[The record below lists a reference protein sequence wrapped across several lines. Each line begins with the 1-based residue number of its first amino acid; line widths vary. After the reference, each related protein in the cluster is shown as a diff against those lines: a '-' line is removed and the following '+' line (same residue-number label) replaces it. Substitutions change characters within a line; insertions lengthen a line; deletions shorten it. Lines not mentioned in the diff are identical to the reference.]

1 MNKTIEINPSL
12 FHVGSK
18 NKTPKN
24 KSIKNKPIINPS
36 ALKHKFLKR
45 IKQHKSDE
53 LKNQMDFDETKI
65 KTGEEPVKDE
75 FEESIKYLQELSKE
89 TKKNNEKIAK
99 RDNLEKKTVKNY
111 APIFTASTANN
122 HSDINIDLPDELKE
136 HTPCLRDVQLA
147 PAIQSAPRMLV
158 PTNINKPHPP
168 IVATTNVTQRVT
180 NDVPY
185 GILKGGNK
193 PTYRTWNTT
202 HKNKP
207 PDVKT
212 NNLFLNSTMIPQEI
226 TQREDKLN
234 KLKNKIQEKH
244 AISNNNVKLS
254 TGSNRT
260 IKTTITKKY
269 TLGKSKLKRKIG
281 VLIKNRETRKNII
294 IAHRDLKHSSIND
307 VKLYLNEHNLT
318 KLGTKSPNDVLRKM
332 YEAAKLTGDVSN
344 LNNNILLHNITK
356 SENF

>member
-12 FHVGSK
+12 FHVNGK

-24 KSIKNKPIINPS
+24 KSIKNKPIINPNV
-36 ALKHKFLKR
+36 LKHKFLKR

-53 LKNQMDFDETKI
+53 LKNQLNSGAATI
-65 KTGEEPVKDE
+65 KEPDKNE

-89 TKKNNEKIAK
+89 TKKNNERSLK

-111 APIFTASTANN
+111 TPVFTPPSTNN
-122 HSDINIDLPDELKE
+122 HTDIRIDLPDELKE
-136 HTPCLRDVQLA
+136 YTPTPILRE
-147 PAIQSAPRMLV
+147 PA
-158 PTNINKPHPP
+158 P
-168 IVATTNVTQRVT
+168 IVKPIVQTPASVKVHNQVLT
-180 NDVPY
+180 DVPY

-193 PTYRTWNTT
+193 PTYRAWNTT
-202 HKNKP
+202 HKNRPQDFKI
-207 PDVKT
+207 
-212 NNLFLNSTMIPQEI
+212 NNLFLNSTMIPPEI
-226 TQREDKLN
+226 TEREDKLN

-244 AISNNNVKLS
+244 AAISNNNIKPAPD
-254 TGSNRT
+254 SNRM

-294 IAHRDLKHSSIND
+294 MAHRDLKHISMND
-307 VKLYLNEHNLT
+307 VRLYLNEHNLT
-318 KLGTKSPNDVLRKM
+318 KLGSKSPNDVLRKM

-356 SENF
+356 SEHF

>member
-12 FHVGSK
+12 FHVSGK

-24 KSIKNKPIINPS
+24 RSIKNKPIINPNV
-36 ALKHKFLKR
+36 LKNKFLKR

-53 LKNQMDFDETKI
+53 LKNQMKFDETAI
-65 KTGEEPVKDE
+65 KNDEEPEKNE

-89 TKKNNEKIAK
+89 TKKNNERSAK

-111 APIFTASTANN
+111 TPIFTAPSANN
-122 HSDINIDLPDELKE
+122 YSDINIDLPDELKE
-136 HTPCLRDVQLA
+136 YIPIPILRDAQIAPTVQ
-147 PAIQSAPRMLV
+147 PV
-158 PTNINKPHPP
+158 PPKPVPVNINKP
-168 IVATTNVTQRVT
+168 VA

-193 PTYRTWNTT
+193 PTYRAWNTT

-207 PDVKT
+207 QDIKI

-244 AISNNNVKLS
+244 AISNDNVKLS
-254 TGSNRT
+254 TGSSNRT

-294 IAHRDLKHSSIND
+294 MAHRDLKHTSMND

-318 KLGTKSPNDVLRKM
+318 KLGSKSPNDVLRKM

>member
-24 KSIKNKPIINPS
+24 KSVKNKPIINPS
-36 ALKHKFLKR
+36 VLKHKFLKR

-53 LKNQMDFDETKI
+53 LKNQMSFNEATI

-75 FEESIKYLQELSKE
+75 FEESIRYLQELSKE
-89 TKKNNEKIAK
+89 TKKNSERLVK

-111 APIFTASTANN
+111 TPIFTAPSANN
-122 HSDINIDLPDELKE
+122 HYDINIDLPDELKE
-136 HTPCLRDVQLA
+136 HAPVLRDVQLT
-147 PAIQSAPRMLV
+147 PAINPPVPEPTKVNGNVSANV
-158 PTNINKPHPP
+158 NVKKP
-168 IVATTNVTQRVT
+168 VL

-207 PDVKT
+207 HDFKI

-244 AISNNNVKLS
+244 AICNNNVKLANS
-254 TGSNRT
+254 SNRT

-281 VLIKNRETRKNII
+281 VLIKNRETTKNII
-294 IAHRDLKHSSIND
+294 MAHRDLKHSSMND

-344 LNNNILLHNITK
+344 LNNNIFLHNITK

>member
-12 FHVGSK
+12 FHVNGK

-24 KSIKNKPIINPS
+24 RTIKNKPIINPNV
-36 ALKHKFLKR
+36 LKNKFLKR

-53 LKNQMDFDETKI
+53 LKNQMKFDETAI
-65 KTGEEPVKDE
+65 KTDEEPDKNE
-75 FEESIKYLQELSKE
+75 FEESFKYLQELAKE
-89 TKKNNEKIAK
+89 TKQNNERLVKK
-99 RDNLEKKTVKNY
+99 DNLEKRTVKNY
-111 APIFTASTANN
+111 TPVFTAPSANN
-122 HSDINIDLPDELKE
+122 YPDVNIDLPDELKE
-136 HTPCLRDVQLA
+136 YIPVLRDAQLA
-147 PAIQSAPRMLV
+147 PAIQPVPRKPAPAKVNNPVL
-158 PTNINKPHPP
+158 
-168 IVATTNVTQRVT
+168 

-193 PTYRTWNTT
+193 PTYRSWNTT

-207 PDVKT
+207 QDIKI
-212 NNLFLNSTMIPQEI
+212 NNLVLNSTMIPQEI

-244 AISNNNVKLS
+244 AVFNNNNNNNNNNNVKLS
-254 TGSNRT
+254 NDSNRT

-294 IAHRDLKHSSIND
+294 MAHRDLKHASIND

-318 KLGTKSPNDVLRKM
+318 KLGSKSPNDVLRKM

>member
-12 FHVGSK
+12 FHVSGK

-24 KSIKNKPIINPS
+24 RSIKNKPIINPNV
-36 ALKHKFLKR
+36 LKNKFLKR

-53 LKNQMDFDETKI
+53 LKNQMKFDETSMKQD
-65 KTGEEPVKDE
+65 EESVKNE
-75 FEESIKYLQELSKE
+75 FEESFKYLQELSKE
-89 TKKNNEKIAK
+89 TKKNNERLVK

-111 APIFTASTANN
+111 TPVFTTPSANN
-122 HSDINIDLPDELKE
+122 YPDINIDLPDELKE
-136 HTPCLRDVQLA
+136 HIPIPVPVLRDVPLA
-147 PAIQSAPRMLV
+147 PTVQPVPRILAPV
-158 PTNINKPHPP
+158 KVNKP
-168 IVATTNVTQRVT
+168 VS

-193 PTYRTWNTT
+193 PTYRAWNTT

-207 PDVKT
+207 PDFKI
-212 NNLFLNSTMIPQEI
+212 NNLVLNSTMIPQEI

-234 KLKNKIQEKH
+234 KLKHKIQEKH
-244 AISNNNVKLS
+244 SISNNNVNVKLS
-254 TGSNRT
+254 TDSNRT

-294 IAHRDLKHSSIND
+294 MAHRDLKHSSMND

-318 KLGTKSPNDVLRKM
+318 KLGSKSPNDVLRKM